1 MERMKNKKQL
11 DLQVIIASGPK
22 DLGRA
27 VLGFAFGVSA
37 VVSNIRVKV
46 ILTLDGVAWIVKNE
60 PAARK
65 SVNGF
70 SPISEYMSILTKNGA
85 AISVCS
91 TCANNACITRQ
102 KAKKRYAKLP
112 SAGLSELVL
121 ATCNDR
127 VSTVV
132 F

>member
-1 MERMKNKKQL
+1 MRNKKQP
-11 DLQVIIASGPK
+11 DLQVIIASGPR

-27 VLGFAFGVSA
+27 VLGFAFAVSA

-46 ILTLDGVAWIVKNE
+46 ILTLDGTAWAVKNE

-70 SPISEYMSILTKNGA
+70 SPISEYMSILAKNGA
-85 AISVCS
+85 DISACS
-91 TCANNACITRQ
+91 TCAKNACITRR
-102 KAKKRYAKLP
+102 KADRRYAKLP
-112 SAGLSELVL
+112 LVGLSELVL
-121 ATCNDR
+121 ATCSGR
-127 VSTVV
+127 AYMVV